1 MTGLKMW
8 QTCIVLPLLFFTLSN
23 ALLLPACVNAGVRQH
38 GKVHVYSLFKEE
50 VIVPMF
56 DLHFRNVQI
65 QGFWLT
71 QWLENLPSQEA
82 RKSMTKSWATW
93 LMAPSAP
100 LMQVS
105 NSDRQVRALNSASNL
120 LLHTSR
126 TDAR

>member
-1 MTGLKMW
+1 MW
-8 QTCIVLPLLFFTLSN
+8 QTCIVLPLLLFTLSN

-71 QWLENLPSQEA
+71 QWLQNLPSQEA
-82 RKSMTKSWATW
+82 RQEVYDKIMGY
-93 LMAPSAP
+93 MADGTISPP
-100 LMQVS
+100 
-105 NSDRQVRALNSASNL
+105 DASKQQ
-120 LLHTSR
+120 
-126 TDAR
+126 